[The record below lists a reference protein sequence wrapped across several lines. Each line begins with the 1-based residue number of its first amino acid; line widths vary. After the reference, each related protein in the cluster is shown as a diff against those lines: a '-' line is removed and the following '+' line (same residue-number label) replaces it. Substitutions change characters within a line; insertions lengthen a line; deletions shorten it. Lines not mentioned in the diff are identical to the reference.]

1 MIILKLFVKSFSGSN
16 LPTESDH
23 FNDEIN
29 SLRMEINN
37 LRHQN
42 NYYLSELQN
51 YQQNQNNANYMV
63 SANYEQEIDNLKN
76 VILNERTFTNELK
89 TQLDLKN
96 AEISHLVSVRRFHS
110 RTHFLNQI

>member
-1 MIILKLFVKSFSGSN
+1 
-16 LPTESDH
+16 
-23 FNDEIN
+23 
-29 SLRMEINN
+29 MEINN

-42 NYYLSELQN
+42 SYYLNELQT
-51 YQQNQNNANYMV
+51 YQQNQNNTNYMV

-96 AEISHLVSVRRFHS
+96 AEISHLVCFFIHL
-110 RTHFLNQI
+110 FLVESIKSSFL

>member
-1 MIILKLFVKSFSGSN
+1 MPNEIDN
-16 LPTESDH
+16 

-29 SLRMEINN
+29 SLRVENNN
-37 LRHQN
+37 LRVQN
-42 NYYLSELQN
+42 SYYLNELHNCQSNTN
-51 YQQNQNNANYMV
+51 YIV

-96 AEISHLVSVRRFHS
+96 AEISHLVSLFFFKYNMV
-110 RTHFLNQI
+110 FLK